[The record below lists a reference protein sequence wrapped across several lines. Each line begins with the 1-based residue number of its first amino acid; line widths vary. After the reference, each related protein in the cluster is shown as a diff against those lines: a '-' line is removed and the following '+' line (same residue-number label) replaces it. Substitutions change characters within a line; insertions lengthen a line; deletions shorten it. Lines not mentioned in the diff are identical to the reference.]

1 MIEESAVKRRA
12 LVADDDEV
20 MVEYVAATLRQAG
33 YSVETCRDGMTAL
46 EKFRAAP
53 FDVVVIDLRMPRLSG
68 IGFLNNL
75 RLTADSSITF
85 STLAFIQ
92 FFYEFLLRLFYRYF
106 YRFLTVLFTERNP
119 QNRSACHRFLVQPS
133 REYRFQNPEMPH

>member
-1 MIEESAVKRRA
+1 MIEETAVKRRA

-33 YSVETCRDGMTAL
+33 YAVETCRDGMTAL

-75 RLTADSSITF
+75 RLTADVKC
-85 STLAFIQ
+85 
-92 FFYEFLLRLFYRYF
+92 
-106 YRFLTVLFTERNP
+106 RFVMLSGMDDQKTQRDAIAAGANAYLIKPASMQKILEAVTGVTANG
-119 QNRSACHRFLVQPS
+119 
-133 REYRFQNPEMPH
+133 

>member
-1 MIEESAVKRRA
+1 MIEETAVKRRA

-75 RLTADSSITF
+75 RLTADVKC
-85 STLAFIQ
+85 
-92 FFYEFLLRLFYRYF
+92 
-106 YRFLTVLFTERNP
+106 RFVMLSGMDDQKTQRDAIAAGANAYLIKPASMQKILEAVTGVTANG
-119 QNRSACHRFLVQPS
+119 
-133 REYRFQNPEMPH
+133 

>member
-1 MIEESAVKRRA
+1 MIEETAVKRRA

-33 YSVETCRDGMTAL
+33 YAVETCRDGMTAL

-75 RLTADSSITF
+75 RLTADVKC
-85 STLAFIQ
+85 
-92 FFYEFLLRLFYRYF
+92 
-106 YRFLTVLFTERNP
+106 RFVMLSGMDDQKTQRDAIAAGA
-119 QNRSACHRFLVQPS
+119 SAYLIKPASMQKILEAVTGVTA
-133 REYRFQNPEMPH
+133 NG

>member
-1 MIEESAVKRRA
+1 MIEETAVKRRA

-33 YSVETCRDGMTAL
+33 YAVETCRDGMTAL

-75 RLTADSSITF
+75 RLTADVKCRFVMLSGMDDQKTQREA
-85 STLAFIQ
+85 LAAGANAYLIKPASMQ
-92 FFYEFLLRLFYRYF
+92 KILEAV
-106 YRFLTVLFTERNP
+106 TGVTANG
-119 QNRSACHRFLVQPS
+119 
-133 REYRFQNPEMPH
+133 

>member
-75 RLTADSSITF
+75 RLTADVKCRFVMLSGMDDQKTRREA
-85 STLAFIQ
+85 LAAGANAYLIKPASMQ
-92 FFYEFLLRLFYRYF
+92 KILEAV
-106 YRFLTVLFTERNP
+106 TGVAAN
-119 QNRSACHRFLVQPS
+119 A
-133 REYRFQNPEMPH
+133 

>member
-33 YSVETCRDGMTAL
+33 YAVETCRDGMTAL

-75 RLTADSSITF
+75 RLTADVKC
-85 STLAFIQ
+85 
-92 FFYEFLLRLFYRYF
+92 
-106 YRFLTVLFTERNP
+106 RFVMLSGMDDQKTQRDAIAAGANAYLIKPASMQKILEAVTGVTANG
-119 QNRSACHRFLVQPS
+119 
-133 REYRFQNPEMPH
+133 

>member
-1 MIEESAVKRRA
+1 MEETALKRRA

-75 RLTADSSITF
+75 RLTADVKC
-85 STLAFIQ
+85 
-92 FFYEFLLRLFYRYF
+92 
-106 YRFLTVLFTERNP
+106 RFVMLSGMDDQKTQRDAIAAGANAYLIKPASMQKILEAVTGVTANG
-119 QNRSACHRFLVQPS
+119 
-133 REYRFQNPEMPH
+133 

>member
-1 MIEESAVKRRA
+1 MKRRA
-12 LVADDDEV
+12 LVSDDDEV

-33 YSVETCRDGMTAL
+33 YAVETCRDGMTAL

-75 RLTADSSITF
+75 RLTADVKCRFVMLSGMDDQKTRREA
-85 STLAFIQ
+85 LAAGANAYLIKPASMQ
-92 FFYEFLLRLFYRYF
+92 KILEAV
-106 YRFLTVLFTERNP
+106 TGVAAN
-119 QNRSACHRFLVQPS
+119 A
-133 REYRFQNPEMPH
+133 

>member
-1 MIEESAVKRRA
+1 MIEETAVKRRA

-33 YSVETCRDGMTAL
+33 YAVETCRDGMTAL

-75 RLTADSSITF
+75 RLTADVKC
-85 STLAFIQ
+85 
-92 FFYEFLLRLFYRYF
+92 
-106 YRFLTVLFTERNP
+106 RFVMLSGMDDQKTQRDAIAAGANAYLIKPASMQKILEAVTGVTPNG
-119 QNRSACHRFLVQPS
+119 
-133 REYRFQNPEMPH
+133 

>member
-75 RLTADSSITF
+75 RLTADVKCRFVMLSGMDDQKTQRDAIAAGANAYLIKPASIQKILEAVTGV
-85 STLAFIQ
+85 TA
-92 FFYEFLLRLFYRYF
+92 
-106 YRFLTVLFTERNP
+106 NG
-119 QNRSACHRFLVQPS
+119 
-133 REYRFQNPEMPH
+133 

>member
-75 RLTADSSITF
+75 RLTADVKC
-85 STLAFIQ
+85 
-92 FFYEFLLRLFYRYF
+92 
-106 YRFLTVLFTERNP
+106 RFVMLSGMDDQKTQRDAIAAGANAYLIKPASMQKILEAVTGVTANG
-119 QNRSACHRFLVQPS
+119 
-133 REYRFQNPEMPH
+133 